1 MTNCNE
7 ALAHYSAKE
16 DKALT
21 AKERLLFLVGI
32 DTSRNASLDQVT
44 TEVEQLIQKRNS
56 EISTL
61 KDEVKVLSNQI
72 GIGCLISGDTTAA
85 HIVIRSLM
93 GELDRL
99 QANDGQMSALHKME
113 VENANK
119 QITAL
124 KEEIE
129 KQKNEIEMWSNRYGL
144 ERTKLKRIYE
154 IAYGD
159 EEDYVD
165 NHSYANLELEELD

>member
-7 ALAHYSAKE
+7 ALAHYSAE
-16 DKALT
+16 DTPLS
-21 AKERLLFLVGI
+21 AKERLLLLVGI

-61 KDEVKVLSNQI
+61 KDEVRVLTNQI
-72 GIGCLISGDTTAA
+72 GTGCFTSGNTTAA

-93 GELDRL
+93 GELDSL
-99 QANDGQMSALHKME
+99 KDNDGQMSALHKMD

-119 QITAL
+119 KITAL
-124 KEEIE
+124 NEEIE
-129 KQKNEIEMWSNRYGL
+129 KQKNEIEMWSNKYGL
-144 ERTKLKRIYE
+144 IKKRIE
-154 IAYGD
+154 SIMAI
-159 EEDYVD
+159 
-165 NHSYANLELEELD
+165 LEEAYTDDQEQECDCEPEWELD

>member
-21 AKERLLFLVGI
+21 VKERLLFLVGI
-32 DTSRNASLDQVT
+32 DTSRNASLDQVIT
-44 TEVEQLIQKRNS
+44 DVEQLIQKRNS

-72 GIGCLISGDTTAA
+72 GTGCLISGDTTAA

-99 QANDGQMSALHKME
+99 QANDGQMSAVHKMY
-113 VENANK
+113 VENASK
-119 QITAL
+119 QITVL
-124 KEEIE
+124 NEEIE
-129 KQKNEIEMWSNRYGL
+129 KQKNEIEMWSNKYGL
-144 ERTKLKRIYE
+144 IKKRIE
-154 IAYGD
+154 SIMAI
-159 EEDYVD
+159 
-165 NHSYANLELEELD
+165 LEEAYTDDQEQECDCEPEWELD